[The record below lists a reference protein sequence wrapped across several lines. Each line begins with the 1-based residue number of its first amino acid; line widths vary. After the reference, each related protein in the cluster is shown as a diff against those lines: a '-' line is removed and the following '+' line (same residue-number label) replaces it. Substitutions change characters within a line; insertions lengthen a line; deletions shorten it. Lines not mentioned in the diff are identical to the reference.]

1 MSSTLDTDQGHCE
14 FGMRGNCLHLQI
26 TSSIPKEMWQVIA
39 LKGHDEITKHQNL
52 YENEKTKFISRNDTV
67 NKLGKMI
74 QMTIHELMIFY
85 IRSWRYLL
93 FITYPGPESFLY
105 DWFLSTLLR
114 WFTEEYMYYKFAI
127 EF

>member
-1 MSSTLDTDQGHCE
+1 
-14 FGMRGNCLHLQI
+14 
-26 TSSIPKEMWQVIA
+26 MWQVIA
-39 LKGHDEITKHQNL
+39 LKGHDEITKHQNM

-93 FITYPGPESFLY
+93 FITYPGPESFFIWLVP
-105 DWFLSTLLR
+105 FHV
-114 WFTEEYMYYKFAI
+114 I
-127 EF
+127 EVVHWRIYVL